1 MGNNCP
7 KKHLFLTPHPPPKKL
22 QSSSDGSL
30 PTPEDTSRQDSID
43 DNDTSNEHNDYD
55 R

>member
-1 MGNNCP
+1 MENS
-7 KKHLFLTPHPPPKKL
+7 
-22 QSSSDGSL
+22 SSSDGSL

-43 DNDTSNEHNDYD
+43 DNDSSNEHNDYD